1 MQEYIWWTAKLNF
14 YLQWEQMKQAGWCRP
29 PSAVTLK
36 ICFWLLCWVDHCGES
51 IWTNG
56 KNYVEEGPQLLQ
68 CDIFI
73 IVAAL
78 NPACLYKI
86 GCEHQ
91 LDMQY
96 LYQSIV
102 FSKSTC
108 LDRIGCEHVEQQGK
122 VEGLGVFDKSRVVKS
137 LEKLLLLESGFLT
150 PNLICQKST
159 CPSDSGKLLTTLDRA
174 KGKRECL
181 AQNDS
186 PLMVAPSR
194 GPGAKRILIYLFIH
208 LSSIALLVK
217 RVNG

>member
-1 MQEYIWWTAKLNF
+1 M
-14 YLQWEQMKQAGWCRP
+14 
-29 PSAVTLK
+29 
-36 ICFWLLCWVDHCGES
+36 
-51 IWTNG
+51 
-56 KNYVEEGPQLLQ
+56 EEGPQLLQ

-194 GPGAKRILIYLFIH
+194 GPGAKRLFIH
-208 LSSIALLVK
+208 SSTLYETPLSNPAL
-217 RVNG
+217 

>member
-1 MQEYIWWTAKLNF
+1 MRAFEQIEKS
-14 YLQWEQMKQAGWCRP
+14 YLEQ
-29 PSAVTLK
+29 V
-36 ICFWLLCWVDHCGES
+36 
-51 IWTNG
+51 
-56 KNYVEEGPQLLQ
+56 PQLLQ

-73 IVAAL
+73 MAAL

-137 LEKLLLLESGFLT
+137 LEKLLLLEPGFLT

-194 GPGAKRILIYLFIH
+194 GPGAKRLFIH
-208 LSSIALLVK
+208 SSTLYETPLSNPAL
-217 RVNG
+217 